1 MVLWEGRFVS
11 AKKYISLTFD
21 DGPTI
26 GITDK
31 VLDILEENHVTASF
45 FLIGELVTK
54 ETEYLVKRA
63 YDMGCSIENHS
74 KTHQFMTKLSEETI
88 REEIKYTTDKIVEI
102 TGQEPM
108 FFRPPYIVYDQ
119 KMYDNIDLFFI
130 CGYGCEDWVL
140 EVSTQDRIDRM
151 LEAAKPGQM
160 ILLHDMKDNI
170 NTVEALKVIIPKL
183 KEQGYEFVNIRE
195 LFEKTGVTPVK
206 NVTYMC
212 ADEVRKNY
220 E

>member
-1 MVLWEGRFVS
+1 MSE
-11 AKKYISLTFD
+11 KKYISLTFD